1 MGNVS
6 LETLL
11 LAKKQSGGG
20 GSGGTS
26 NYNQLTN
33 LPSVNGVVL
42 KGNKT
47 LSDLGA
53 LASSD
58 ISITEITGG
67 HNVDFGGGNDFDV
80 MDGSSGVYVGSQTP
94 TDPDVNV
101 WIDPSGTAT
110 TIPTKTSD
118 LTNDSGFLTL
128 ATLPIWDGGVSG

>member
-20 GSGGTS
+20 GGEGGTS

-53 LASSD
+53 AAAS
-58 ISITEITGG
+58 
-67 HNVDFGGGNDFDV
+67 DV
-80 MDGSSGVYVGSQTP
+80 P
-94 TDPDVNV
+94 
-101 WIDPSGTAT
+101 I
-110 TIPTKTSD
+110 KTSD

>member
-33 LPSVNGVVL
+33 LPKINGVTL
-42 KGNKT
+42 QGNKT
-47 LSDLGA
+47 AEEYG
-53 LASSD
+53 LASASD
-58 ISITEITGG
+58 
-67 HNVDFGGGNDFDV
+67 V
-80 MDGSSGVYVGSQTP
+80 
-94 TDPDVNV
+94 
-101 WIDPSGTAT
+101 PS
-110 TIPTKTSD
+110 KVSD